1 MKDFFAIILNK
12 CLSLGCYIL
21 KPIFKK
27 DGSATPGYYAS
38 KLNKYIL
45 DDLKYPKYVIG
56 VTGSSGK
63 GSTTSMIAH
72 ILSNSGYKVVWNKN
86 GSNLYNAAI
95 TLILNHTNPF
105 TKKINADV
113 LLMELDEEGKDV
125 YDYVRYLHRNGSVD
139 LNEVIGMVKK
149 LSNNKNLLMNLI
161 TLEFIEDDDNALIAK
176 EDEEIKKYQKDYLE
190 VDFISRKVLIDQEEI
205 HLTPIE
211 FNLLKLLIEH
221 RGKVLTHN
229 YIQKE
234 IWGYQDHSNQ
244 NALRVF
250 MATLRRKIEKDT
262 NHPHFIVTEVGVG
275 YYFKD

>member
-1 MKDFFAIILNK
+1 MTLVPRNNNLGVSLFDNMFDDFFKDPFFTRNNAVKVMKTDIQEKDNNYVLDMDLPGYEKEDIKAQL
-12 CLSLGCYIL
+12 
-21 KPIFKK
+21 K
-27 DGSATPGYYAS
+27 DGYLTITAQKNTSNDDKDEKG
-38 KLNKYIL
+38 NYIRRERYCG
-45 DDLKYPKYVIG
+45 KCSRSFYVGDSI
-56 VTGSSGK
+56 K
-63 GSTTSMIAH
+63 EEDIKA
-72 ILSNSGYKVVWNKN
+72 NFKN
-86 GSNLYNAAI
+86 G
-95 TLILNHTNPF
+95 ILQLTFP
-105 TKKINADV
+105 K
-113 LLMELDEEGKDV
+113 
-125 YDYVRYLHRNGSVD
+125 
-139 LNEVIGMVKK
+139 EV
-149 LSNNKNLLMNLI
+149 
-161 TLEFIEDDDNALIAK
+161 ARK

-262 NHPHFIVTEVGVG
+262 NHPRFIVTEVGVG

>member
-1 MKDFFAIILNK
+1 MGELLARIRVAKR
-12 CLSLGCYIL
+12 LS
-21 KPIFKK
+21 K
-27 DGSATPGYYAS
+27 
-38 KLNKYIL
+38 
-45 DDLKYPKYVIG
+45 
-56 VTGSSGK
+56 
-63 GSTTSMIAH
+63 
-72 ILSNSGYKVVWNKN
+72 
-86 GSNLYNAAI
+86 
-95 TLILNHTNPF
+95 
-105 TKKINADV
+105 
-113 LLMELDEEGKDV
+113 
-125 YDYVRYLHRNGSVD
+125 
-139 LNEVIGMVKK
+139 
-149 LSNNKNLLMNLI
+149 
-161 TLEFIEDDDNALIAK
+161 K

-229 YIQKE
+229 YIKVLTHNYIQKE

-262 NHPHFIVTEVGVG
+262 NHPRFIVTEVGVG